1 MTRKTVH
8 RCREILSAA
17 EREVERLRDHAGVRN
32 RTIDRVVVGLTE
44 LRAKLVKRVPR

>member
-1 MTRKTVH
+1 MKTKTVN
-8 RCREILSAA
+8 RCREILAAA

-44 LRAKLVKRVPR
+44 LRSRLVKRVAK